1 MLKLKLAIIGSG
13 PAGLT
18 AAIYTSRARLETTLF
33 AGLEIGGQLMYTTDI
48 ENFPGFPE
56 GKSGPM
62 LMMDLQKQAARFG
75 TEIKYEFITAVDLS
89 KKPFSLWTN
98 LPEDMD
104 HKKFQSL
111 DKEEL
116 LQAMSKIR
124 QSEPT
129 YQADAVIVATGAS
142 SIMLGIPGE
151 REYFGHGV
159 STCAV
164 CDAAFYKDKN
174 VFVVGGGDSAMED
187 ALSLAKF
194 TNQVTILY
202 RGETFRASKIMQERV
217 LNNPNIKV
225 LWNTNLKE
233 ISGDGKAVKNIKIDT
248 QGKLQE
254 LSAEGVFLA
263 IGHRPNTNLFINQ
276 LELDRVGY
284 IQLKDHEVYSTQT
297 SIEGVF
303 AAGDVADHRYRQ
315 AIVSAGTGTQAALDV
330 EHYLLN
336 HA

>member
-33 AGLEIGGQLMYTTDI
+33 AGMEIGGQLMYTTDI

-75 TEIKYEFITAVDLS
+75 TDIKYEFITAVDFS

-98 LPEDMD
+98 LPEGMD

-111 DKEEL
+111 GREEL
-116 LQAMSKIR
+116 LEAMLQIR
-124 QSEPT
+124 QSEAA
-129 YQADAVIVATGAS
+129 YQADVIIIATGAS

-151 REYFGHGV
+151 QEYFGHGV

-174 VFVVGGGDSAMED
+174 VYVVGGGDSAMED
-187 ALSLAKF
+187 AMALAKF
-194 TNQVTILY
+194 TDRVTILY

-233 ISGDGKAVKNIKIDT
+233 ISGDGKAVQRIKIET
-248 QGKLQE
+248 KGKLQE
-254 LSAEGVFLA
+254 LEAEGVFLA
-263 IGHRPNTNLFINQ
+263 IGHKPSTNLFIDQ
-276 LELDRVGY
+276 LDLDHVGY
-284 IQLKDHEVYSTQT
+284 VKLRDHEVYSTQT
-297 SIEGVF
+297 SVDGVF

-315 AIVSAGTGTQAALDV
+315 AIVSAGMGTQAALDV
-330 EHYLLN
+330 EHYLLD

>member
-33 AGLEIGGQLMYTTDI
+33 AGMEIGGQLMYTTDI

-75 TEIKYEFITAVDLS
+75 TEIKYEHITAVDFS

-98 LPEDMD
+98 LPEGMD

-111 DKEEL
+111 DTEGL
-116 LQAMSKIR
+116 VQAMAQIR
-124 QSEPT
+124 QSEPN
-129 YQADAVIVATGAS
+129 YQADVVIVATGAS
-142 SIMLGIPGE
+142 NIMLGIPGE
-151 REYFGHGV
+151 QEYFGHGV

-174 VFVVGGGDSAMED
+174 VYVVGGGDSAMED
-187 ALSLAKF
+187 ATALAKF
-194 TNQVTILY
+194 TQQVTILY
-202 RGETFRASKIMQERV
+202 RGEAFRASKIMQERV

-225 LWNTNLKE
+225 VWNTDLKE
-233 ISGDGKAVKNIKIDT
+233 IMGDGKTVTSIKVET
-248 QGKLQE
+248 KGQLQE
-254 LSAEGVFLA
+254 LPAQGVFLA
-263 IGHRPNTNLFINQ
+263 IGHKPSTSLFTNQ

-297 SIEGVF
+297 SVEGVF
-303 AAGDVADHRYRQ
+303 AAGDAADHRYRQ
-315 AIVSAGTGTQAALDV
+315 AIVSAGMGTQAALDV

>member
-33 AGLEIGGQLMYTTDI
+33 AGMEIGGQLMYTTDI

-75 TEIKYEFITAVDLS
+75 TDLKYEFITAVDFS
-89 KKPFSLWTN
+89 KKPFSLWTS
-98 LPEDMD
+98 LPEGMD

-111 DKEEL
+111 SRQEL
-116 LQAMSKIR
+116 LEAMTQIR
-124 QSEPT
+124 QSEAN
-129 YQADAVIVATGAS
+129 YQADVIIVATGAS

-151 REYFGHGV
+151 QEYFGHGV

-174 VFVVGGGDSAMED
+174 VYVVGGGDSAMED
-187 ALSLAKF
+187 AMALAKF
-194 TNQVTILY
+194 TDRVTILY

-225 LWNTNLKE
+225 MWNTNLKE
-233 ISGDGKAVKNIKIDT
+233 IMGDGKTVQKIKIET
-248 QGKLQE
+248 KGKLQE
-254 LSAEGVFLA
+254 LAAEGVFLA
-263 IGHRPNTNLFINQ
+263 IGHKPSTNLFIDQ
-276 LELDRVGY
+276 LDLDHAGY
-284 IQLKDHEVYSTQT
+284 IKLRAHEVYSTLT
-297 SIEGVF
+297 SVDGVF

-336 HA
+336 YA